1 VPNVARSPRERLV
14 VVDGQRGMAPVA
26 ASRVLGAL
34 ETGRH
39 EDLLVVASHRSRAA
53 SAAGTPPPLVDD
65 RSLHQESSRA
75 SASETKRR
83 QAATIV
89 IRQTEALPAKLLLEQ
104 ATLLPEVIHSS
115 WKTQGAAG
123 FTDGMLAACRG
134 GSTACPAP
142 VDSDVSHRVER
153 VCPMARETKEED
165 DLPAV
170 DEDGS
175 EARESAS
182 KP

>member
-1 VPNVARSPRERLV
+1 
-14 VVDGQRGMAPVA
+14 MAPVA

-39 EDLLVVASHRSRAA
+39 EDLLVVASHRSRRRVPQA
-53 SAAGTPPPLVDD
+53 LHL
-65 RSLHQESSRA
+65 RSWTIDPYIRNPSRA